1 MKKKVQWETDLWEKR
16 YHQCIIFRGAVLIY
30 FRNEER
36 VIREKERQS
45 RYIRHMRVMVANDMK
60 TRERIDVQEREDR
73 YKSSSL

>member
-1 MKKKVQWETDLWEKR
+1 MGDRSLGEKVSSM
-16 YHQCIIFRGAVLIY
+16 YYFRGAILIY